1 MRRAVRRF
9 DPGSAGFRTKPAV
22 GGAALGSDQNPPL
35 AGEGTDGSARSGRLH
50 QPERLRRA
58 ERTVPPLG
66 VPKETTLGQSVRSFL
81 NYLTVEAGL
90 ANNTILAYGRDL
102 RSFLKFCSIFSTSIQ
117 HRASS
122 IDPSSA
128 GFRSKPA
135 VGGAALGSDQD
146 PPLAG
151 ISELRQIKPALIQNY
166 LRVLTQE
173 QKSESSIKRSL
184 VAIRMFLRFGKLT
197 GLIEDDFSSILES
210 PKVWQKLPCVCSKQ
224 QVLELLNAPCPD
236 EPFYFRDKAML
247 ELLYATGVRAS
258 EIAGLKT
265 SDLNLNIGYL
275 RCLGKGSRERV
286 VPMGKVAIAAIE
298 EYLIRPGG
306 RPRLVKPFSGDFL
319 LLSRTGRP
327 MSRIEIWR
335 LVKKYAIRAGM
346 PRNLTVHTLRHCFA
360 THLLAGGADL
370 RSVQE
375 MLGHVDIAT
384 TQIYTH
390 VDQERLRK
398 IHRKY
403 HPRP

>member
-1 MRRAVRRF
+1 MPSMQRQAEKKNDTRYSIL
-9 DPGSAGFRTKPAV
+9 DP
-22 GGAALGSDQNPPL
+22 AALGSDQNPPL
-35 AGEGTDGSARSGRLH
+35 AGRFSTNIETL
-50 QPERLRRA
+50 
-58 ERTVPPLG
+58 PLWQNLKG
-66 VPKETTLGQSVRSFL
+66 FL
-81 NYLTVEAGL
+81 DYLTVEAGL
-90 ANNTILAYGRDL
+90 AKNTVLAYGCDL
-102 RSFLKFCSIFSTSIQ
+102 RSFLKYCKSNNTNKI
-117 HRASS
+117 
-122 IDPSSA
+122 
-128 GFRSKPA
+128 
-135 VGGAALGSDQD
+135 
-146 PPLAG
+146 
-151 ISELRQIKPALIQNY
+151 RQIKPALIHNY
-166 LRVLTQE
+166 LRILTEE

-197 GLIEDDFSSILES
+197 GLVEDDLTSMLES

-275 RCLGKGSRERV
+275 RCLGKGNRERV
-286 VPMGKVAIAAIE
+286 VPIGKVAISAIN
-298 EYLIRPGG
+298 EYLTNLRPKLASRS
-306 RPRLVKPFSGDFL
+306 RPMSLPRATTLGCPYSGDFL

-370 RSVQE
+370 RSLQE